1 MRELLIAIS
10 VVQGLAILAIV
21 GFCTWGAYHFLYDFC
36 ERRLNLKSQHEK
48 KQDIPLNVAIIV
60 SKVVAI
66 NLPIILVCAW
76 CFAYLAFWKL
86 NVLKVADVGSLHLS
100 WYGVCE
106 LICSVVLLV
115 ASIAQYISAKSISR
129 GKIKYRNLLMISWS
143 VILLTVF
150 NLNSYVSNF
159 IVQFFLDGAALFCF
173 WVFALRPYDATS
185 INKNCKNFSYPVKLI
200 LLIIFI
206 AIVIAPKMNMGSEI
220 ITVASEKQVEN
231 TTE

>member
-1 MRELLIAIS
+1 MRELLIVIS

-21 GFCTWGAYHFLYDFC
+21 GFCTWGAYHFLYDLC

-48 KQDIPLNVAIIV
+48 KQDVPLNIAIIV
-60 SKVVAI
+60 SKVIAI

-76 CFAYLAFWKL
+76 SFAYVAFWRL
-86 NVLKVADVGSLHLS
+86 NVLKVIDVNNISLS
-100 WYGVCE
+100 WYGICE
-106 LICSVVLLV
+106 LICTIILLV
-115 ASIAQYISAKSISR
+115 ASVTQYISAKSISR

-159 IVQFFLDGAALFCF
+159 IVQFFLDGAGLFCF
-173 WVFALRPYDATS
+173 WVFALRKYDATS
-185 INKNCKNFSYPVKLI
+185 INRNCKNFSYPVKLI

-206 AIVIAPKMNMGSEI
+206 AIVIAPKMNMGREI
-220 ITVASEKQVEN
+220 VTVVGTKQVEN
-231 TTE
+231 IAE